1 MNEDSKPR
9 AVRPDPLTSQQRSY
23 NMSRI
28 RGRDTGPEWIL
39 RRALHARGLRYR
51 LHVKSLPGTP
61 DIVFP
66 ARRAIIFVHG
76 CFWHGH
82 HCPKGVTPGTNI
94 TFWRDK
100 ISRTRARDQALDS
113 ELQVRGWRTLK
124 VWECALRGRAR
135 LNLSILI
142 DQIEH
147 WLVAGVPNQEIAG
160 AWGAIDRTVANQGKA
175 P

>member
-1 MNEDSKPR
+1 MDDYSKRR
-9 AVRPDPLTSQQRSY
+9 AVRPDPLTSQQRSH

-51 LHVKSLPGTP
+51 LHVKSLTGTP

-82 HCPKGVTPGTNI
+82 DCPKGSDPRYKYNLLA
-94 TFWRDK
+94 RQNCAD
-100 ISRTRARDQALDS
+100 TRKRPS
-113 ELQVRGWRTLK
+113 TGY
-124 VWECALRGRAR
+124 
-135 LNLSILI
+135 
-142 DQIEH
+142 
-147 WLVAGVPNQEIAG
+147 
-160 AWGAIDRTVANQGKA
+160 
-175 P
+175 